1 MKKISR
7 FIIVLL
13 VAGMLLSACKVQT
26 ATPPTEEPTAT
37 TEVTEA
43 PAETTPAGETAATVD
58 PNATPTATPDTRLFD
73 DAGKMICTPSE
84 PFFPELTAEQKD
96 QLAMFPEISDADW
109 QTGPKD
115 AMLTILEYSDFQCP
129 ACSAFYAELEKF
141 MAKYPDDVRLVYRH
155 FPLTSLHPN
164 AVQAAQ
170 ASEAA
175 GLQGKFWDMY
185 HSLFSKQSEWSSLTS
200 EAFTDWLVAD
210 AKALGLD
217 EIQFKT
223 DLLSDAIVEKIQ
235 TELSYATS
243 IGLNAT
249 PTILLNGRPWQYDW
263 SSATLSLVVE
273 VLKAEKN
280 LKMECPPFVIDQNK
294 TYTATITTEKGDLVI
309 ELYPKEAPLAVNSF
323 VYLAR
328 EGFYDG
334 ITFHRVMH
342 DFVAQ
347 TGDPSGTGISG
358 SGYEY
363 REETSDALTFD
374 QPYMVG
380 VARANTAGTSGSQF
394 FITYVPYSSLNGQ
407 YTIFGKLIAGQDVLA
422 NITERDTSTNPEAAP
437 GDKILSVTIKEN

>member
-7 FIIVLL
+7 FIIILL

-58 PNATPTATPDTRLFD
+58 PNATPTATPDIRLFD

-185 HSLFSKQSEWSSLTS
+185 HSLFSK
-200 EAFTDWLVAD
+200 
-210 AKALGLD
+210 
-217 EIQFKT
+217 
-223 DLLSDAIVEKIQ
+223 
-235 TELSYATS
+235 
-243 IGLNAT
+243 
-249 PTILLNGRPWQYDW
+249 
-263 SSATLSLVVE
+263 
-273 VLKAEKN
+273 
-280 LKMECPPFVIDQNK
+280 
-294 TYTATITTEKGDLVI
+294 
-309 ELYPKEAPLAVNSF
+309 
-323 VYLAR
+323 
-328 EGFYDG
+328 
-334 ITFHRVMH
+334 
-342 DFVAQ
+342 
-347 TGDPSGTGISG
+347 
-358 SGYEY
+358 
-363 REETSDALTFD
+363 
-374 QPYMVG
+374 
-380 VARANTAGTSGSQF
+380 
-394 FITYVPYSSLNGQ
+394 
-407 YTIFGKLIAGQDVLA
+407 
-422 NITERDTSTNPEAAP
+422 
-437 GDKILSVTIKEN
+437 